1 VNYDEAL
8 FKSAAYCSLS
18 ERCTADLNSKFDLWE
33 VSLSDRKKILNHL
46 IQEKYLN
53 ESRYARSFVQDKFRY
68 NKWGRIKISH
78 ALRAKSIG
86 SEMIQES
93 LNTINEEEYQEM
105 IIRLAKEKS
114 KSLKFKSEYEKTGKL
129 LRYLAGKGFET
140 GIVQKVL
147 KTDRD

>member
-1 VNYDEAL
+1 MTYEEAL
-8 FKSAAYCSLS
+8 YKSAAYCSLA
-18 ERCTADLNSKFDLWE
+18 ERCKADLQAKFDLWE
-33 VSLSDRKKILNHL
+33 VGLSDRKKILNHL

-68 NKWGRIKISH
+68 NKWGRIKISY
-78 ALRAKSIG
+78 ALRAKGI
-86 SEMIQES
+86 ENEIIQES

-129 LRYLAGKGFET
+129 LRYLAGKGFEP
-140 GIVQKVL
+140 GIVQKTL
-147 KTDRD
+147 KSDRD